1 VDRILVAPI
10 TVSPTKPLTP
20 THLNYLLSIDML
32 GRATAAIAD
41 VTCVYD
47 HLAFADGHQT
57 VAFWEYLDR
66 VWAGTDFRRADERW
80 IGELY
85 KRHHAEPAPAPAR
98 RLRPYIER
106 VQEQRWMH
114 PSAVRVLEIWQ
125 SHYQTLNL
133 AGPHTAGPMAPRLPD
148 SVLIDELVGADLC
161 IDGRPLGAPV
171 YLDLTAQGIALRALV
186 SADGQANY
194 LVCVLGQLL
203 PMVGEYDLTVLM
215 YDRAMRDDYVMIERV
230 LRVFGARTARVE
242 VSRVPIGGVAVSS
255 RHGGWEDYLL
265 PEVRT
270 AAGGADAEFQLGAR
284 LYLSAV
290 FGRGS
295 QHSFTVAELSRWV
308 ARARRLLDA
317 PAAGGDPVDFLRGLA
332 RGAGYVD
339 PYRLT
344 SRLLGKDQKI
354 PVRTL
359 IENVYCPSPRP
370 AVTPGRTRRM
380 ASTAASA
387 AASVQ

>member
-1 VDRILVAPI
+1 
-10 TVSPTKPLTP
+10 
-20 THLNYLLSIDML
+20 
-32 GRATAAIAD
+32 
-41 VTCVYD
+41 
-47 HLAFADGHQT
+47 
-57 VAFWEYLDR
+57 
-66 VWAGTDFRRADERW
+66 
-80 IGELY
+80 
-85 KRHHAEPAPAPAR
+85 
-98 RLRPYIER
+98 
-106 VQEQRWMH
+106 
-114 PSAVRVLEIWQ
+114 
-125 SHYQTLNL
+125 
-133 AGPHTAGPMAPRLPD
+133 
-148 SVLIDELVGADLC
+148 
-161 IDGRPLGAPV
+161 
-171 YLDLTAQGIALRALV
+171 
-186 SADGQANY
+186 
-194 LVCVLGQLL
+194 
-203 PMVGEYDLTVLM
+203 
-215 YDRAMRDDYVMIERV
+215 
-230 LRVFGARTARVE
+230 
-242 VSRVPIGGVAVSS
+242 VAVSS